1 MGDTRDYRK
10 PQAAQGF
17 RSRFESPQGAAEDPG
32 RGEGLFLASFTKVP
46 SKDSKYNPKITTLI

>member
-1 MGDTRDYRK
+1 MRDTRDYRK

-17 RSRFESPQGAAEDPG
+17 RGRFGSPQGAAEDPW

-46 SKDSKYNPKITTLI
+46 SKDFKYNPKLTTLV